1 MSREKNV
8 FEKFPKKWPKGVF
21 ARRVCQYAERDSIG
35 LITPLLLG
43 YSAVTCL
50 PAVHKRDDLKLF
62 ACFLISPRLMGGVSF
77 GGTGTHPQ
85 AGPPGGVFY
94 CFRAVI

>member
-62 ACFLISPRLMGGVSF
+62 ACFLISPRLMGGVFSAEQARI
-77 GGTGTHPQ
+77 PQ
-85 AGPPGGVFY
+85 AGPPEGVFY

>member
-77 GGTGTHPQ
+77 RRNKQ
-85 AGPPGGVFY
+85 APPRQDRLRV
-94 CFRAVI
+94 CFIAFAR

>member
-1 MSREKNV
+1 MSREKNI

-43 YSAVTCL
+43 YSVVTCL

-62 ACFLISPRLMGGVSF
+62 ACFLISPHLMGGVSF
-77 GGTGTHPQ
+77 RRNRHASPRQ
-85 AGPPGGVFY
+85 DRLGV
-94 CFRAVI
+94 CFIAFAR

>member
-43 YSAVTCL
+43 YSVVTCL
-50 PAVHKRDDLKLF
+50 SAVHKRDDLKLF
-62 ACFLISPRLMGGVSF
+62 ACFLISPHLMGGVSF
-77 GGTGTHPQ
+77 RRNRHASPRQ
-85 AGPPGGVFY
+85 DRLGV
-94 CFRAVI
+94 CFIAFAR